1 MAAADS
7 GSGAGGEIAG
17 RTSSWCALWAAEG
30 AEGREGEEGREG
42 AEGREGEEGREGAEE
57 GAEEGAA
64 RRAIEAAVERAAWL
78 TGLSPAHAEECQVVT
93 PPEPDSHPTPSSRP
107 HPRASLHPPCTHP
120 PPPRARWCTTR
131 PARSTATTST
141 TSPLRTR
148 ASASAWARRHVQAK
162 GHRGPPRAAEGP
174 PRATEGALHM
184 LHQCQRM
191 ARVAPGLGQ
200 PRPIRLASG
209 AALVVSAPSGVLAT

>member
-1 MAAADS
+1 MSLRPNRDPIPSLTLTLTLTLRRTLAPTLGLALARQRMAAADS

-30 AEGREGEEGREG
+30 AEGWEGEEGW
-42 AEGREGEEGREGAEE
+42 E

-93 PPEPDSHPTPSSRP
+93 PAEPDSHPTPSSRP
-107 HPRASLHPPCTHP
+107 HPRASLHPPCTRA

-162 GHRGPPRAAEGP
+162 GH
-174 PRATEGALHM
+174 
-184 LHQCQRM
+184 
-191 ARVAPGLGQ
+191 
-200 PRPIRLASG
+200 
-209 AALVVSAPSGVLAT
+209 